1 MEVYLL
7 ASKEELDPLIDSL
20 YPGRN
25 IFYII
30 DSKVKLF
37 HPEVGDAMSSFP
49 MFAGERAKS
58 IVGVMDIQNQLI
70 NLEERSPVV
79 VAIGGG
85 TVLDIC
91 GFALAT
97 FAKKLKVVFVP
108 TTFSAQLEGFFKDES
123 YVNFDRV
130 KDVMKV
136 RFHPDELITVTDFF
150 KTQKFEE
157 RKSAFI
163 HAIALGLSHSKR
175 FFNATL
181 KILNS
186 NLFGNAEMV
195 KYLLFENLRMR
206 ANIAPGMVGEESAKA
221 LMTASK
227 LEMPYLTA
235 LQYGVLIESF
245 ISNKLGFLS
254 QESFESVYQAVS
266 LCGSGHFDL
275 SGAVETL
282 SYSEEPLTAHLPVKI
297 GSMMEYKIF
306 PGFLSEMIYSA
317 HSQGY
322 L

>member
-7 ASKEELDPLIDSL
+7 TSKKELAPLIDSL

-25 IFYII
+25 VFYVV

-37 HPEVGDAMSSFP
+37 HPEIGDAMNSFP

-58 IVGVMDIQNQLI
+58 IVGVMDIQNQLL
-70 NLEERSPVV
+70 NLEEKSPVV

-85 TVLDIC
+85 SVLDVC

-97 FAKKLKVVFVP
+97 FAKKLKVVFAP

-130 KDVMKV
+130 KDIMKV
-136 RFHPDELITVTDFF
+136 RFHPDELVAVPEFF

-163 HAIALGLSHSKR
+163 HAIALGVSHSER

-186 NLFGNAEMV
+186 NLFGNEEMI
-195 KYLLFENLRMR
+195 KYLLFENLRTR
-206 ANIAPGMVGEESAKA
+206 ANVNPGMVGEESAKA
-221 LMTASK
+221 LMSASK
-227 LEMPYLTA
+227 LEMPYLVA
-235 LQYGVLIESF
+235 LQYGILIESF
-245 ISNKLGFLS
+245 ISTKLGFLS
-254 QESFESVYQAVS
+254 QESFEKVYRAVS
-266 LCGSGHFDL
+266 LCARGHFDL

>member
-7 ASKEELDPLIDSL
+7 ASKEELASLMDSL

-25 IFYII
+25 IFYIV

-37 HPEVGDAMSSFP
+37 HPDVGDSMNSFP
-49 MFAGERAKS
+49 VFAGERAKS

-70 NLEERSPVV
+70 NLEERNPVV
-79 VAIGGG
+79 VAMGGG
-85 TVLDIC
+85 SVLDVC

-97 FAKKLKVVFVP
+97 FAKKLRTVFIP

-123 YVNFDRV
+123 YVNFDRI

-136 RFHPDELITVTDFF
+136 RFHPDELVAVGEFF
-150 KTQKFEE
+150 KTQKFEDK
-157 RKSAFI
+157 RSAFV

-186 NLFGNAEMV
+186 NLFGNEEMIR
-195 KYLLFENLRMR
+195 YLLFESLRMR
-206 ANIAPGMVGEESAKA
+206 ANVGSGLVGEESARA

-227 LEMPYLTA
+227 LEMPYLMA
-235 LQYGVLIESF
+235 LQYGILIESF

-254 QESFESVYQAVS
+254 KDSFETVYRAIN
-266 LCGSGHFDL
+266 LCANGHFDL

-282 SYSEEPLTAHLPVKI
+282 SYSEEPLTARLPVKI
-297 GSMMEYKIF
+297 GSVMEYKVF

-322 L
+322 I